1 METQLR
7 IWRNFCSHG
16 ICTRWQLHGKDE
28 KREQIQVEALYF
40 LFMFNRENVK
50 EVYST
55 FDWGSDGGANDK
67 SSWFWSAPSNTVS
80 PEITCRSN
88 DTNSTGANKRWVRAV
103 IGLAQFI
110 LSQHHYTLSRT
121 DHAYMIVWLS
131 TTSKTR
137 RTSSSLNR
145 TKAMV

>member
-40 LFMFNRENVK
+40 LFMFNRENAK

-55 FDWGSDGGANDK
+55 FDWGSDGVQMTNPAGFGALRATR
-67 SSWFWSAPSNTVS
+67 SA
-80 PEITCRSN
+80 
-88 DTNSTGANKRWVRAV
+88 
-103 IGLAQFI
+103 
-110 LSQHHYTLSRT
+110 
-121 DHAYMIVWLS
+121 
-131 TTSKTR
+131 SK
-137 RTSSSLNR
+137 
-145 TKAMV
+145 